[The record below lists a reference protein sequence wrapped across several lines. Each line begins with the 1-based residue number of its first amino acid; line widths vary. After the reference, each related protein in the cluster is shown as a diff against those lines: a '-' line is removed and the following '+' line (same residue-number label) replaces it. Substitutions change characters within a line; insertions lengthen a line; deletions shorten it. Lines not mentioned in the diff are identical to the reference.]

1 MKFKIPC
8 EKANHICNKSQYNE
22 ASFWEKIKLNL
33 HLIYCKFCREYTS
46 NNQKLTKAIKNAKVK
61 TLCNEDKDVLKEKL
75 HHEMK
80 K

>member
-8 EKANHICNKSQYNE
+8 EKANHICDKSQYNE
-22 ASFWEKIKLNL
+22 ASFLEKIKLNL
-33 HLIYCKFCREYTS
+33 HLIYCKFCREYTA
-46 NNQKLTKAIKNAKVK
+46 NNQKLTKTIKKAKVK
-61 TLCNEDKDVLKEKL
+61 TLCTEDKGLLKEKL